1 MGAHDRAGRQSM
13 ESHSNDQAKGGR
25 RAFLGQLAVAG
36 AAGLALA
43 NGGLDGVS
51 ALGATTLVS
60 PPADPEHWLDK
71 LTTKHKQLVDAYEPN
86 DGWPL
91 GFTHTFLATATPT
104 GGTHGAVLVLR
115 HFAMPIAMDSSVWA
129 KYKIGEAF
137 KINDP
142 ETKKFAVKNP
152 FLKPKPGTLLVDDMS
167 IDRLLARGVFVGACN
182 VALTVLSG
190 MLAPNAGVTKEV
202 ALKEWTA
209 AILPG
214 ATVIPSGTWGV
225 NRAQEKG
232 CTYCS
237 GGG

>member
-1 MGAHDRAGRQSM
+1 MV
-13 ESHSNDQAKGGR
+13 SHSSEEPKEGR
-25 RAFLGQLAVAG
+25 RAFLGQLAVVG
-36 AAGLALA
+36 AASLALA

-51 ALGATTLVS
+51 TLNAATLVS

-71 LTTKHKQLVDAYEPN
+71 LTAKHKQLVDAYEPN

-115 HFAMPIAMDSSVWA
+115 HFAMPIALDSPLWA
-129 KYKIGEAF
+129 KYKIGETF

-142 ETKKFAVKNP
+142 ATKKPAVKNP
-152 FLKPKPGTLLVDDMS
+152 FLKPAPGVLLVDDMS
-167 IDRLLARGVFVGACN
+167 IDHLVTRGVFVGACN
-182 VALTVLSG
+182 VALNVLSG

-202 ALKEWTA
+202 AAKEWMA
-209 AILPG
+209 GVLPG
-214 ATVIPSGTWGV
+214 VTVIPSGTWGV

>member
-1 MGAHDRAGRQSM
+1 MSP
-13 ESHSNDQAKGGR
+13 HSNEESRGR

-51 ALGATTLVS
+51 SLDAATLTN

-71 LTTKHKQLVDAYEPN
+71 LTAKHKQLVDAYEPN

-91 GFTHTFLATATPT
+91 GFTHTFLATATPA
-104 GGTHGAVLVLR
+104 GGTHGSVLVLR
-115 HFAMPIAMDSSVWA
+115 HLAMPIALNDAMWA

-137 KINDP
+137 KVTDP
-142 ETKKFAVKNP
+142 ATKNTAVKNP
-152 FLKPKPGTLLVDDMS
+152 FLKPPAGALLADDMS

-182 VALTVLSG
+182 VALNVLSG
-190 MLAPNAGVTKEV
+190 MLAGNAGVTKDV
-202 ALKEWTA
+202 AAKEWMA
-209 AILPG
+209 AVLPG
-214 ATVIPSGTWGV
+214 ITVIPSGTWGV

-232 CTYCS
+232 CTYCT